1 MKLFIAS
8 ICCLAIIITV
18 TAVGTVAS
26 MRIIDDILVTLH
38 RAPTDAG
45 RIPPE
50 AKEISRSVMQMW
62 EDDFF
67 IISMFHPHQHLDE
80 VKEKMVILKSYSDT
94 DEYAEW
100 KQAHESLAEALD
112 HLKGLLKANTDN
124 IM

>member
-8 ICCLAIIITV
+8 ICCLAIIITF

-26 MRIIDDILVTLH
+26 MHIIYDILITLH

-50 AKEISRSVMQMW
+50 AEEVSRSVLQMW
-62 EDDFF
+62 EDDSF

-80 VKEKMVILKSYSDT
+80 VKEKMVNLESYSDT
-94 DEYAEW
+94 EEYAEW
-100 KQAHESLAEALD
+100 KQAHASLAEALD
-112 HLKGLLKANTDN
+112 HLKGLLKANIDN
-124 IM
+124 IL